1 MTNEE
6 AIKQLQVTKQC
17 DVDTVAQIKALDKAI
32 DALRSATGEK
42 EKDHFHS
49 EKMVPLTLEQLRDMI
64 RPTPVWAEIEGKT
77 VEGWD
82 GYWCLCVRGYILTP
96 GQILMF
102 AEKMR
107 GAKFYIYP
115 PANIDLEAW
124 TGCPYCGG
132 VPHMEGVELKPCASG
147 YIGAEVAFG
156 KCRDDQC
163 VGMVVYYRNAAAG
176 YLDFDYCP
184 FCGKPQTPKAWYEQE
199 KRLMALMN

>member
-1 MTNEE
+1 MR
-6 AIKQLQVTKQC
+6 ARFAGGI
-17 DVDTVAQIKALDKAI
+17 DK
-32 DALRSATGEK
+32 GEK
-42 EKDHFHS
+42 LVNKES
-49 EKMVPLTLEQLRDMI
+49 SMSTPLTLEQLRGMVGQW
-64 RPTPVWAEIEGKT
+64 VWVVVNYDHDGELYKCDGWALITTQAIVSYLDQTIPIDFYGK
-77 VEGWD
+77 
-82 GYWCLCVRGYILTP
+82 
-96 GQILMF
+96 
-102 AEKMR
+102 
-107 GAKFYIYP
+107 KFVAYAYP
-115 PANIDLEAW
+115 PTHIDREAW

-163 VGMVVYYRNAAAG
+163 IGMVVYYRNAAAG